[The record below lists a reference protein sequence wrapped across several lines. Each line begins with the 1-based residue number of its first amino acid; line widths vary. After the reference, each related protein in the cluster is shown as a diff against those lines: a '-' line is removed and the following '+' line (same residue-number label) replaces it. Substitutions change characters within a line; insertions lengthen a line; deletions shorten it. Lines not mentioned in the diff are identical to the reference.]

1 MNKYDGTEDDDGVQA
16 FRDMTAAMG
25 QLGIVLEAVDRR
37 QQLRLTGEAAEASE
51 ARTAAIEADMA
62 ARKALEA
69 AETALQAAKTQ
80 VRTSV
85 TWAGLSGLLVAL
97 VAICGGYWLG
107 RASGW
112 ELGQATGYAEARS
125 EIAAA
130 AWANTPS
137 GRRALFLDQKGSLAI
152 VATCSGPNWHVET
165 QKEGRACFPESTGT
179 AKQTGWFI
187 P

>member
-1 MNKYDGTEDDDGVQA
+1 MSEYDGTEDDDGVQA

-25 QLGIVLEAVDRR
+25 QLGVVLEAVDRR
-37 QQLRLTGEAAEASE
+37 QQLRLTGEAVEASE

-69 AETALQAAKTQ
+69 AETALQAAESQ

-97 VAICGGYWLG
+97 LAICGGYWLG

-152 VATCSGPNWHVET
+152 VTTCNGPNWHVET
-165 QKEGRACFPESTGT
+165 QKEGRACFPEPTGT